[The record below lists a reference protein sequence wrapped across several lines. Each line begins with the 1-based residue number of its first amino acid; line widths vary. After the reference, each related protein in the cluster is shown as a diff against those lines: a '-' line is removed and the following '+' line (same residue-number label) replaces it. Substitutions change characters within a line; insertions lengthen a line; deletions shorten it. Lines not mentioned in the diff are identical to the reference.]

1 MAPTTTQPRRSG
13 ADCASRSEESY
24 GWATERI
31 VALQLLGTAGGQRLT
46 RSELAAE
53 LSDIAGD
60 EIADA
65 LTSLAEAG
73 VAIIEGEQVWASS
86 ATRRLDHLDLIC
98 V

>member
-1 MAPTTTQPRRSG
+1 MITPRAHWRAPEAAPPDEDHGDGGPGNEPSPTPPVVDPGIWMA
-13 ADCASRSEESY
+13 
-24 GWATERI
+24 
-31 VALQLLGTAGGQRLT
+31 L
-46 RSELAAE
+46 